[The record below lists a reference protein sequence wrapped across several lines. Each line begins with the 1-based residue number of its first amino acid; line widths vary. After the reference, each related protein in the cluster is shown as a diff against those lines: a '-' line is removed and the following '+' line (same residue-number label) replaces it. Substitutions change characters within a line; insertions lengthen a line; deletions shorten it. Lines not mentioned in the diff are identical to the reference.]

1 MQYLAPILKAIA
13 SLFWV
18 AFAFTALLLF
28 RREIAQAIGR
38 IKKGKFLGQEVELSD
53 DLQKLDTV
61 ATAAKREVQ
70 ALPPDE
76 SRIIIPDRRDDL
88 NAGITKILQQAV
100 IAPKVALIMLQSELE
115 RQAHNAI
122 ATRGLLG
129 GRRNISVSEALS
141 QLSQLGLPPYISDAL
156 RLFSDVRNKIIHGQA
171 ATDDDIIQAID
182 SGITILKAVSA
193 LPRSVNIVYHP
204 SVDIFSDAMCTQV
217 IADAKGL
224 ILETTSP
231 DGAVKGFQI
240 VPITM
245 TRFQKG
251 REVTLEY
258 NLNRVWPETW
268 YRDPDSEE
276 IKHAWR
282 EAAEFIGRHLD
293 DI

>member
-204 SVDIFSDAMCTQV
+204 SVDIC
-217 IADAKGL
+217 L
-224 ILETTSP
+224 L
-231 DGAVKGFQI
+231 AV
-240 VPITM
+240 
-245 TRFQKG
+245 
-251 REVTLEY
+251 
-258 NLNRVWPETW
+258 
-268 YRDPDSEE
+268 
-276 IKHAWR
+276 
-282 EAAEFIGRHLD
+282 
-293 DI
+293 

>member
-1 MQYLAPILKAIA
+1 MAESDNVGIATISRPAQLQGSSMQYLAPILKAIV
-13 SLFWV
+13 SFFWV
-18 AFAFTALLLF
+18 AFAFTALWLF

-38 IKKGKFLGQEVELSD
+38 VKKGKFLGQEIELSD
-53 DLQKLDTV
+53 DLQKLNAV
-61 ATAAKREVQ
+61 ATDARKEVQ
-70 ALPPDE
+70 ALPSDE
-76 SRIIIPDRRDDL
+76 SRIITPDRRDDL
-88 NAGITKILQQAV
+88 NTSVTKILQQAV

-129 GRRNISVSEALS
+129 GRPNISISEALS
-141 QLSQLGLPPYISDAL
+141 QLSQLGLPPYISDSL

-204 SVDIFSDAMCTQV
+204 GVEIYSDPMCTQV

-231 DGAVKGFQI
+231 DGATKDFQI

-245 TRFQKG
+245 MRFQKG
-251 REVTLEY
+251 KEVTVEQAG
-258 NLNRVWPETW
+258 NLVSRP
-268 YRDPDSEE
+268 
-276 IKHAWR
+276 
-282 EAAEFIGRHLD
+282 G
-293 DI
+293 